1 MPDTNEAL
9 DLSGSYVA
17 EKDLVLDPSLVY
29 KELVDRLPQPTGWRI
44 LIMPFRPPEKSDG
57 GILLAPQTL
66 EEDVVQTQVG
76 YVLKAGPLAYKDKE
90 RYPTGAWC
98 KEGDWV
104 IFARYSGSRFRLN
117 GDKKAAFGSEVRMLN
132 DDEILGTILDPKD
145 IYHG

>member
-1 MPDTNEAL
+1 MPDPNEAL
-9 DLSGSYVA
+9 DLSSSYVA
-17 EKDLVLDPSLVY
+17 EQDMVLDPSLID

-57 GILLAPQTL
+57 GILLAPKTL

-90 RYPTGAWC
+90 RYPTGVWC

>member
-9 DLSGSYVA
+9 DVSQCYVA
-17 EKDLVLDPSLVY
+17 EEKRVLDPSLMD
-29 KELVDRLPQPTGWRI
+29 KELIERLPQPTGWRI

-57 GILLAPQTL
+57 GILLAPKTL
-66 EEDVVQTQVG
+66 EEDVIQTQVG

-104 IFARYSGSRFRLN
+104 IFARDAGSRFRLN

-132 DDEILGTILDPKD
+132 DDEVLGTILDPKD

>member
-9 DLSGSYVA
+9 DVSECYVA
-17 EKDLVLDPSLVY
+17 EEKRVLDPSLMD
-29 KELVDRLPQPTGWRI
+29 KELIERLPQPTGWRI

-57 GILLAPQTL
+57 GILLAPKTL
-66 EEDVVQTQVG
+66 EEDVIQTKVG

-90 RYPTGAWC
+90 RYQTGEWC

-104 IFARYSGSRFRLN
+104 IFARYAGSRFRLN

-132 DDEILGTILDPKD
+132 DDEVLGTILDPKD

>member
-9 DLSGSYVA
+9 DVSECYVA
-17 EKDLVLDPSLVY
+17 EEKRVLDPSLMD
-29 KELVDRLPQPTGWRI
+29 KELIERLPQPTGWRI

-57 GILLAPQTL
+57 GILLAPKTL
-66 EEDVVQTQVG
+66 EEDVIQTQVG

-90 RYPTGAWC
+90 RYTTGECC

-104 IFARYSGSRFRLN
+104 IFARYAGSRFRLN

-132 DDEILGTILDPKD
+132 DDEVLGTILDPKD

>member
-1 MPDTNEAL
+1 MPDPNEAL
-9 DLSGSYVA
+9 DLSSSYVA
-17 EKDLVLDPSLVY
+17 EKDLVLDPSLID

-44 LIMPFRPPEKSDG
+44 LIMPFRPPAKSDG
-57 GILLAPQTL
+57 GILLAPKTI
-66 EEDVVQTQVG
+66 EEDVIQTQVG

-90 RYPTGAWC
+90 RYPSGPWC
-98 KEGDWV
+98 KETDWV
-104 IFARYSGSRFRLN
+104 IFARYAGSRFRLN

>member
-17 EKDLVLDPSLVY
+17 EKDLVLDPSLVD

>member
-1 MPDTNEAL
+1 MSDPNEAL
-9 DLSGSYVA
+9 DLSSSYVA
-17 EKDLVLDPSLVY
+17 EKNLVLDPSTLD
-29 KELVDRLPQPTGWRI
+29 KDLVDRLPQPTGWRI
-44 LIMPFRPPEKSDG
+44 LIMPFRPPPKSDG
-57 GILLAPQTL
+57 GILLAPKTL
-66 EEDVVQTQVG
+66 EEDVIQTQVG
-76 YVLKAGPLAYKDKE
+76 FVLKTGTLAYKDKD

-104 IFARYSGSRFRLN
+104 IFARYAGSRFRLN